1 MTVRTREQLLAELG
15 RRELDRAVAAGRWQ
29 RVLRGAYA
37 PAGPVDL
44 GVRARAACCL
54 LPPTC
59 VVADRSLL
67 WLLGVDVLPT
77 GPPVL
82 EVVVPRGAVVPRR
95 AGVRART
102 AALPSRDRVVLAGVP
117 ALRPARAVAD
127 LLRALPFVEAVV
139 VADAAQRV
147 RLCTRDGLASE
158 LERHAGLRG
167 VRQARRALV
176 VSDPRAESPPETRL
190 RLLLTAAGL
199 APVPQHDVHDADG
212 RWLARVDLAFPAARL
227 AVEYDGRDAHLT
239 GGAFVRERRRQNALL
254 AAGWTVLR
262 YTAADLRSQPY
273 AVVAEVRR
281 ALARA
286 A

>member
-212 RWLARVDLAFPAARL
+212 RWLARVDLAVPAARL